1 MATDHLIERIKTK
14 NRILGLL
21 MHDAREANGKSPAEC
36 ANIMEVDEA
45 TYLKF
50 EQGRQAPTLPQL
62 EVFSYY
68 LQVPIAYFFGS
79 AEAIQKPSVED
90 ELKGRIPE
98 LLMLRQRI
106 IGVRLKQLREQASL
120 TVAQVTEQTGLSEE
134 QILAVEQGLK
144 TLPVNELEMLA
155 HAIKAN
161 LDDLIDNHGA
171 IGSWLRRQEE
181 FEALSELPPD
191 LRAFVLKPINISYL
205 ELAVKLSELD
215 VHRLRIIAESIL
227 DITY

>member
-1 MATDHLIERIKTK
+1 
-14 NRILGLL
+14 
-21 MHDAREANGKSPAEC
+21 
-36 ANIMEVDEA
+36 MEVDEA

-62 EVFSYY
+62 EVFSYF
-68 LQVPIAYFFGS
+68 LQVPIAHFFGS
-79 AEAIQKPSVED
+79 AETLQKQSVED
-90 ELKGRIPE
+90 ELKGRTPE

-106 IGVRLKQLREQASL
+106 IGVRLKQLRELASL
-120 TVAQVTEQTGLSEE
+120 TVTQVAEQTGLREE
-134 QILAVEQGLK
+134 QILAIEQGSK
-144 TLPVNELEMLA
+144 TLPVNELETLV
-155 HAIKAN
+155 HAVKGN
-161 LDDLIDNHGA
+161 LDDLIDNRGT

-181 FEALSELPPD
+181 FDALSELPPE

-205 ELAVKLSELD
+205 ELAMKLSELD